1 MPEKSGNFNQP
12 IETGGARR
20 AKRLPEKEIIISE
33 CGGRIIE
40 NKPSALVNCN
50 ENTSLEM

>member
-1 MPEKSGNFNQP
+1 MPEKSGKFNQP

-20 AKRLPEKEIIISE
+20 AKRLPEKEIITSE
-33 CGGRIIE
+33 FFGRIIE
-40 NKPSALVNCN
+40 NKTTLLVNCN